1 MYLTE
6 QHIITVND
14 KRYKDLDRICFLSK
28 NLYNAALYIIKQEF
42 LVSGK
47 WTRYVE
53 LSKKMVTENNVD
65 FRALSGS
72 SSQQILMVLDRN
84 LKSYFSS
91 IKAWKRNNKKFTGC
105 PKFPKYK
112 HKTKG
117 RNVFIYSYAQFK
129 HRGEYIY
136 FPKKEGLQPL
146 KTRCKEG
153 TVKQVRFVPKS
164 DCYVIELVYES
175 EVKEQLP
182 DNNRYMSIDLGVNN
196 LASIVMNTSNKAVL
210 VDGKKLKSIN
220 QYYNKKKA
228 KIQSQLKKTNGKENS
243 RWLMNLTR
251 KRNNKVKDYLHKA
264 SKEIVGMCL
273 EDNITTLIVGYNN
286 GWKQEVD
293 MGKRNNQNFVSI
305 PFETF
310 ISMLRYKSERQGLR
324 FVEINESHTS
334 KCSSLDLEEVKHHD
348 SYVGKRVK
356 RGLFRTRDGILLNAD
371 INGAYNIMRKVK
383 GDAAMPPYRGFGY
396 NPVKKF
402 INK

>member
-1 MYLTE
+1 
-6 QHIITVND
+6 
-14 KRYKDLDRICFLSK
+14 
-28 NLYNAALYIIKQEF
+28 
-42 LVSGK
+42 
-47 WTRYVE
+47 
-53 LSKKMVTENNVD
+53 MVAENNVD
-65 FRALSGS
+65 FRAMSGS
-72 SSQQILMVLDRN
+72 SSQQILMALDRN
-84 LKSYFSS
+84 LKSYFSA
-91 IKAWKRNNKKFTGC
+91 IKAWKRDNKKFTGC

-117 RNVFIYSYAQFK
+117 RNIFSYSYAQFK

-153 TVKQVRFVPKS
+153 TVKQVRFVPKA

-175 EVKEQLP
+175 EVKEQLL

-196 LASIVMNTSNKAVL
+196 FASIVTNTSNKAVL
-210 VDGKKLKSIN
+210 IDGKKLKSVN

-228 KIQSQLKKTNGKENS
+228 KVQSQLKKINGKENS
-243 RWLMNLTR
+243 RRLMNLTR

-273 EDNITTLIVGYNN
+273 EDNITTLIVGHND
-286 GWKQEVD
+286 GWKQEVN
-293 MGKRNNQNFVSI
+293 MSKRNNQDFVSI

-334 KCSSLDLEEVKHHD
+334 KCSSLDLEEIKHHD
-348 SYVGKRVK
+348 SYIGKRVK
-356 RGLFRTRDGILLNAD
+356 RGLFRTKNGILLNAD

>member
-28 NLYNAALYIIKQEF
+28 NLYNTALYIIKQEF

-196 LASIVMNTSNKAVL
+196 LASIVTNTSNKTVL
-210 VDGKKLKSIN
+210 IDGKKLKSVN
-220 QYYNKKKA
+220 QYYNKKQA

-243 RWLMNLTR
+243 RRLMNLTR
-251 KRNNKVKDYLHKA
+251 KRRNKVKDYLHKA
-264 SKEIVGMCL
+264 SKEIVNMCL

-310 ISMLRYKSERQGLR
+310 ISMLRYKSEKQGLR

>member
-47 WTRYVE
+47 WTRYAE
-53 LSKKMVTENNVD
+53 LSKKMVVENNVD

-84 LKSYFSS
+84 LKSYFSA
-91 IKAWKRNNKKFTGC
+91 IKVWKRDNKKFTGC

-117 RNVFIYSYAQFK
+117 RNVFIYSYAQFRHK
-129 HRGEYIY
+129 GEYIY

-153 TVKQVRFVPKS
+153 TVKQVRFVPKA
-164 DCYVIELVYES
+164 DCYIIELVYES

-196 LASIVMNTSNKAVL
+196 LASIITNTNNKAVL

-228 KIQSQLKKTNGKENS
+228 KIQSQLKKINGKENS
-243 RWLMNLTR
+243 RRLMNLTR

-264 SKEIVGMCL
+264 SKEIVSMCL
-273 EDNITTLIVGYNN
+273 KDNITTLIVGYND
-286 GWKQEVD
+286 GWKREAN
-293 MGKRNNQNFVSI
+293 MSKRNNQNFVSI

-356 RGLFRTRDGILLNAD
+356 RGLFRTKDGILLNAD

>member
-47 WTRYVE
+47 WIRSTE
-53 LSKKMVTENNVD
+53 LNKKMVAENNVD
-65 FRALSGS
+65 FRALSDS
-72 SSQQILMVLDRN
+72 SSQQILMALDKN
-84 LKSYFSS
+84 LKSYFSA
-91 IKAWKRNNKKFTGC
+91 IKAWKRDNKKFTGC

-117 RNVFIYSYAQFK
+117 RNVFSYSYVQFRHK
-129 HRGEYIY
+129 GEYIY
-136 FPKKEGLQPL
+136 FPKKEGLKPL
-146 KTRCKEG
+146 KTKCKEG
-153 TVKQVRFVPKS
+153 TVKQVRFVPKA

-175 EVKEQLP
+175 EVKEQLLN
-182 DNNRYMSIDLGVNN
+182 NNRYMSIDLGVNN
-196 LASIVMNTSNKAVL
+196 LASIVTNTSNRAVL

-243 RWLMNLTR
+243 RRLMNLTR

-264 SKEIVGMCL
+264 SKEVVSMCL
-273 EDNITTLIVGYNN
+273 KDNITTLIVGYND
-286 GWKQEVD
+286 GWKQEVN
-293 MGKRNNQNFVSI
+293 MSKRNNQNFVSI
-305 PFETF
+305 PFEMF

-348 SYVGKRVK
+348 SYIGKRVK

>member
-6 QHIITVND
+6 QHIITIND

-47 WTRYVE
+47 WTRYAE
-53 LSKKMVTENNVD
+53 LSKKMVAENNVD
-65 FRALSGS
+65 FRAMSGS

-84 LKSYFSS
+84 LKSYFSA
-91 IKAWKRNNKKFTGC
+91 IKAWKRDNKKFTGC

-117 RNVFIYSYAQFK
+117 RNVFIYSYVQFRHK
-129 HRGEYIY
+129 GGYIY

-146 KTRCKEG
+146 KTKCKEG
-153 TVKQVRFVPKS
+153 TVKQIRFVPKPN
-164 DCYVIELVYES
+164 CYVIELVYKS
-175 EVKEQLP
+175 EIREQLP

-196 LASIVMNTSNKAVL
+196 LASIVTNTSNKVVL
-210 VDGKKLKSIN
+210 MDGKKLKSIN

-243 RWLMNLTR
+243 KWLMNFTR

-264 SKEIVGMCL
+264 SKEIVSMCL
-273 EDNITTLIVGYNN
+273 KDNITTLIVGHND
-286 GWKQEVD
+286 GWKQEVN

-324 FVEINESHTS
+324 FVEINEFHTS

>member
-47 WTRYVE
+47 WIRYAE
-53 LSKKMVTENNVD
+53 LSKKMIAENNID
-65 FRALSGS
+65 FRAISS
-72 SSQQILMVLDRN
+72 ASSQQILMTLDKN
-84 LKSYFSS
+84 LKSYFSV
-91 IKAWKRNNKKFTGC
+91 IKAWKRDNKKFTGY

-112 HKTKG
+112 HKIKG
-117 RNVFIYSYAQFK
+117 RNIFIYSYVQFRHK
-129 HRGEYIY
+129 GEYIY
-136 FPKKEGLQPL
+136 FPKKESLQPL
-146 KTRCKEG
+146 KTNCKEG

-196 LASIVMNTSNKAVL
+196 LASVVTNMSNKAVL
-210 VDGKKLKSIN
+210 IDGKKLKSIN
-220 QYYNKKKA
+220 QYYNKKKV

-243 RWLMNLTR
+243 RRLINLTR

-264 SKEIVGMCL
+264 SKEIVSMCL
-273 EDNITTLIVGYNN
+273 KDSINTLIVGHND
-286 GWKQEVD
+286 GWKQEVN

-383 GDAAMPPYRGFGY
+383 GDAAMPPYKGFGY